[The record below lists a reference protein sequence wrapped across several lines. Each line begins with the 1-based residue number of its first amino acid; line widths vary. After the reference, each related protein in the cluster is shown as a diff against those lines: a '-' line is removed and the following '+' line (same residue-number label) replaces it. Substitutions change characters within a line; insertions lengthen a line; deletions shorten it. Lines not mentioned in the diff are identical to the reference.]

1 MAIRKKV
8 KLLKQRSVTTMDAL
22 VGQRLKARRMEQHM
36 SQADLGEQIGVTF
49 QQVQKYEKGVNRV
62 GAVRLQQIANI
73 LETDVNYFMGDMANG
88 NGKPRAPTKL
98 SAFMATR
105 DGIDIVEAM
114 MRLDRPELRRSVISL
129 ARTLGNAYEAE
140 A

>member
-22 VGQRLKARRMEQHM
+22 IGQRLRTRRMEQHM

-49 QQVQKYEKGVNRV
+49 QQVQKYEKGVNRI
-62 GAVRLQQIANI
+62 GAVRLQQVANI

-88 NGKPRAPTKL
+88 KPRAPTKL
-98 SAFMATR
+98 SAFMATK
-105 DGIDIVEAM
+105 DGIEIVEAM
-114 MRLDRPELRRSVISL
+114 MRLEKPELRRSVISL